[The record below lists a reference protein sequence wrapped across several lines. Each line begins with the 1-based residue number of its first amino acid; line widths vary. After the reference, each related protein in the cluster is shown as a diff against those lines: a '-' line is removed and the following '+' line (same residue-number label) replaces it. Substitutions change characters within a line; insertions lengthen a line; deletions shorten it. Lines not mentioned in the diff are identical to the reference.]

1 MAVLAVATKAAEESE
16 LSSAAFV
23 PSATL
28 RFYPNEMKISFKI
41 LKNDSIPTYMG

>member
-1 MAVLAVATKAAEESE
+1 MAVLAVVTKASAESE

-28 RFYPNEMKISFKI
+28 RVYPNEIENIF
-41 LKNDSIPTYMG
+41 

>member
-28 RFYPNEMKISFKI
+28 RFYPNEIENIF
-41 LKNDSIPTYMG
+41 